1 MTGTGTQADPYIPT
15 TLTEFIEA
23 VGSSGAYVAL
33 TQDINAADDPAYSGE
48 LTDSVRILAQSVEGG
63 GFSISGVTVR
73 AANMIIFQH
82 HSSAQVLNIDFR
94 KWGHKKTASGATL
107 QGYNAS
113 NYSTGFTGCRFSV
126 TAENGSFGNHFLDH
140 IMLHSCAMDATF
152 TNAAGTGGGYN
163 ANYCTIDRTTLL
175 LDGAHLATS
184 MSGAFFH
191 DVAFPRS
198 ACIFKNPKFHNGIYL
213 SDNIGFEYGYIAFT
227 DVADGLNGITLTSR
241 VPVMGSIVAID
252 DPDVTMSIPA
262 GVTRG
267 TLDNLKDKDWLTSV
281 GFLP

>member
-15 TLTEFIEA
+15 TLTEFITA
-23 VGSSGAYVAL
+23 IGTSGAYVAL
-33 TQDINAADDPAYSGE
+33 TQDINAADDPEYAGE

-63 GFSISGVTVR
+63 GFSIIGVTIR
-73 AANMIIFQH
+73 AANMIAFQ
-82 HSSAQVLNIDFR
+82 SRPSAQVLNIDFR

-107 QGYNAS
+107 QGYNGS

-126 TAENGSFGNHFLDH
+126 AVENGSFGNHFLDH
-140 IMLHSCAMDATF
+140 IMLHSCAMDAIF
-152 TNAAGTGGGYN
+152 TNSVVTGGGYN
-163 ANYCTIDRTTLL
+163 VNYCTIDRTTMM
-175 LDGAHLATS
+175 LDGAYLSAD
-184 MSGAFFH
+184 FLH

-198 ACIFKNPKFHNGIYL
+198 ACILKNPKFQNNIYL
-213 SDNIGFEYGYIAFT
+213 SDNIGFEYGYIALT

-241 VPVMGSIVAID
+241 VPVMGSVVAID

-267 TLDNLKDKDWLTSV
+267 TLAQLKDKDWLTSV